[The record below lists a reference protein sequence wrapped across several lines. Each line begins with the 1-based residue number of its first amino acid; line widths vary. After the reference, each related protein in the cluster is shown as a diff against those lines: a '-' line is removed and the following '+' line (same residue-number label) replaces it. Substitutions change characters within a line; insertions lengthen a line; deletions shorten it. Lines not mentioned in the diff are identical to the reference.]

1 MIRLLALAC
10 LAVACGGAPA
20 ARRPTPPRA
29 APSPAPNEASTP
41 SRAEC
46 DQLIAH
52 ALALG
57 VADQRAQLPPDR
69 AATEPQQAQIA
80 AELRD
85 RFGDDC
91 LHLSRTTVRCAL
103 AAATSDALAACDAGQ
118 ATRSSSTSNSS
129 VAPGGITPPAPR
141 SP

>member
-1 MIRLLALAC
+1 MKWLLAWLALAG
-10 LAVACGGAPA
+10 CGGPSPRVARPTLPRVAPDAPPA
-20 ARRPTPPRA
+20 ADRAPT
-29 APSPAPNEASTP
+29 
-41 SRAEC
+41 RAEC

-69 AATEPQQAQIA
+69 AATDPQAAQIA

-85 RFGDDC
+85 RFADAC
-91 LHLSRTTVRCAL
+91 LRLPRATLRCAL
-103 AAATSDALAACDAGQ
+103 AAATTDALVACDDAQ
-118 ATRSSSTSNSS
+118 PTRSSSTSNSS